1 MAVWL
6 GNSRRSCLSES
17 KRYFL
22 GRREECIT
30 KNGES
35 YPGVSKVIG
44 KLYRELS
51 AIKEFIQ
58 QVDDAELQEYW
69 KCQFNIGE
77 KWETWCQLAINNLE
91 TINTTGIPLKKL
103 IC

>member
-1 MAVWL
+1 M
-6 GNSRRSCLSES
+6 R
-17 KRYFL
+17 K
-22 GRREECIT
+22 I
-30 KNGES
+30 
-35 YPGVSKVIG
+35 
-44 KLYRELS
+44 
-51 AIKEFIQ
+51 IQ

-69 KCQFNIGE
+69 KCQFNIGK

>member
-1 MAVWL
+1 MYYEKRSVL
-6 GNSRRSCLSES
+6 SR
-17 KRYFL
+17 
-22 GRREECIT
+22 CIKSDWET
-30 KNGES
+30 L
-35 YPGVSKVIG
+35 PGIICNKKI
-44 KLYRELS
+44 
-51 AIKEFIQ
+51 IQ

-69 KCQFNIGE
+69 KCQFNIGK